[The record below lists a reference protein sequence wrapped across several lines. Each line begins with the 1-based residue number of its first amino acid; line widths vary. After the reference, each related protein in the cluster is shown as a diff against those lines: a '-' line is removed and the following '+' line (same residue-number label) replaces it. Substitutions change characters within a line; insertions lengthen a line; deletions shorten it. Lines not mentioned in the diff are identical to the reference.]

1 MPRAAP
7 DSVLTHRIEL
17 GTWERDALA
26 AQMKSD
32 DTDDAIRLGLEIVQA
47 VAMPAA
53 LVLTGYAVY
62 QGMTAFSSL
71 TDPLKDKA
79 EELASS
85 RAGQAAA
92 NAAAAA
98 GGDPMA
104 AFFSGPGSGVGGP
117 ARAAYGAGM
126 LWRWLFA

>member
-1 MPRAAP
+1 
-7 DSVLTHRIEL
+7 
-17 GTWERDALA
+17 
-26 AQMKSD
+26 
-32 DTDDAIRLGLEIVQA
+32 
-47 VAMPAA
+47 
-53 LVLTGYAVY
+53 
-62 QGMTAFSSL
+62 L

>member
-1 MPRAAP
+1 M
-7 DSVLTHRIEL
+7 THRIEL

-26 AQMKSD
+26 AHVKAD
-32 DTDDAIRLGLEIVQA
+32 DTEDAIRLGLEIVQA

-104 AFFSGPGSGVGGP
+104 AFFGGTGSGVGGP
-117 ARAAYGAGM
+117 ARAACGAGM

>member
-1 MPRAAP
+1 M
-7 DSVLTHRIEL
+7 THRIEL

-26 AQMKSD
+26 SQIKTD
-32 DTDDAIRLGLEIVQA
+32 DTEDAIRLGLEIVQA

-98 GGDPMA
+98 GGDASA
-104 AFFSGPGSGVGGP
+104 AFFGGPGSGVGGP

>member
-1 MPRAAP
+1 M
-7 DSVLTHRIEL
+7 THRIEL

-26 AQMKSD
+26 SQIKTD
-32 DTDDAIRLGLEIVQA
+32 DTEDAIRLGLEIVQA

-98 GGDPMA
+98 GGDAGA
-104 AFFSGPGSGVGGP
+104 AFFGGPGSGVGGP